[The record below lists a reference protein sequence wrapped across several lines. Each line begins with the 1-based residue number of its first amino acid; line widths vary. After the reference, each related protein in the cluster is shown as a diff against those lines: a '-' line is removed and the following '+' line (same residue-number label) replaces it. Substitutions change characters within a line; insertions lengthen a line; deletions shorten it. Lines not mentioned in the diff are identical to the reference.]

1 MKQSVRAK
9 RMNKRLRKM
18 KGSPTLNLVS
28 LMDIFTIL
36 VFFLMVNSS
45 DVEILQQNDSIK
57 LPESVAERRP
67 RENIMILVNDKEII
81 VQGRKV
87 VNVDEISRRDETIAA
102 LTSELSHH
110 ASRSTVTNQDT
121 PEHAVTIMGN
131 HNIPYQ
137 LLKQVMTTCADAN
150 YTDISLAVTKTANK
164 SSVAPEV

>member
-9 RMNKRLRKM
+9 RMNKRVRRM

-67 RENIMILVNDKEII
+67 SETIMILISDQDII

-87 VNVDEISRRDETIAA
+87 AELNSIDKEDETIAA
-102 LTSELSHH
+102 LSKELSHH
-110 ASRSTVTNQDT
+110 ASRSSVKDPDM
-121 PEHAVTIMGN
+121 PERAVTIMGN
-131 HNIPYQ
+131 HDIPYQ
-137 LLKQVMTTCADAN
+137 LLKQVMTTCADAS

-164 SSVAPEV
+164 QSAAPEV